1 MQSRKDRNKMSKS
14 KSVAKLWA
22 EWDKVCELVS
32 MWLIMLGENVVGQI
46 AVRHSSS
53 GRSDTVIL
61 KMTSGEKHSG
71 IIDYKRMTGYGYN
84 RVQEG
89 IRDILYE
96 NREKLKDY
104 YGIVSQREHSMIFSK
119 WEQDIEQS
127 GYSVIS
133 VA

>member
-1 MQSRKDRNKMSKS
+1 MSKT
-14 KSVAKLWA
+14 KSVEKLWA

-104 YGIVSQREHSMIFSK
+104 YGIVSQCEHSMIFRK
-119 WEQDIEQS
+119 WERDIEQS